1 VKRFG
6 SLFPFLEQGSTERRI
21 GRLVAN
27 YDFIKALLTY
37 GAYDEYMLSTPSASN
52 QRDFEQVL
60 DSWDLAAPARRR
72 VRLCGWRSLPELM
85 RDEPFHVF
93 HVGGWGH
100 FMPGLHYLR
109 AQHARQAWPITGV
122 THSLNGRD
130 VVDHAVRLTH
140 AGLMPYDA
148 ICCTSRDG
156 REAMRRILDEASAIS
171 GGAFAGRLEHV
182 PLGIDDN
189 LLSAT
194 GDRTIARR
202 RLQIPADAVTLVVLG
217 RITPA
222 QKMDLA
228 PLIKTFAHQIVPR
241 ASRPV
246 ILLIA
251 GGAADHDLKLLESLI
266 DAYGV
271 RASVRMH
278 ANFMLR
284 LKPDL
289 LAAADMLLSPVDN
302 TQETFG
308 LSLLEA
314 QAAGLPVVASR
325 FDGYKDLV
333 EDGVDGFLVD
343 TWWCEADPVEEFF
356 DLMDPNVAQ
365 LLQAQ
370 SVAVDM
376 PQLADRVLRLVADEA
391 LRVEMGRRGREKVDR
406 EYRFSAIVRRYE
418 SLWDDLAR
426 DAERAGLPSS
436 SASHA
441 PAVNPYNFGA
451 ARLFNHYATRTI
463 APDDLIVA
471 TAAADASG
479 RAPQIDAAYNETRPL
494 LHDALAAMIHAAAT
508 PVRAADLV
516 ALAGAPAD
524 RAWFTL
530 LWLLKYDLLRL
541 VRPERPD
548 KN

>member
-6 SLFPFLEQGSTERRI
+6 SLFPFLEQGATERRI

-27 YDFIKALLTY
+27 HDFIKALLTY
-37 GAYDEYMLSTPSASN
+37 GSYDEYALSTPSASN

-60 DSWDLAAPARRR
+60 ESWDLDAPARRR
-72 VRLCGWRSLPELM
+72 VRLCAWRSLPGVM

-109 AQHARQAWPITGV
+109 SQHARQAWPITGV

-140 AGLMPYDA
+140 ARLMPYDA

-156 REAMRRILDEASAIS
+156 REAMRRILAEASAIS

-194 GDRTIARR
+194 GDRAIARR
-202 RLQIPADAVTLVVLG
+202 RLQIPADAVTLLVLG
-217 RITPA
+217 RITPV

-228 PLIKTFAHQIVPR
+228 PLIKTFAHQILPR

-251 GGAADHDLKLLESLI
+251 GGADDRDLKLLESLI

-278 ANFMLR
+278 PNFMLR

-289 LAAADMLLSPVDN
+289 LAASDMLLSPVDN

-325 FDGYKDLV
+325 FDGYKDLI

-376 PQLADRVLRLVADEA
+376 PQFADRVLRLVADEA

-418 SLWDDLAR
+418 SLWDELAR
-426 DAERAGLPSS
+426 EAIRVGLPSLNA
-436 SASHA
+436 SA
-441 PAVNPYNFGA
+441 PTTTNPYNFGA

-463 APDDLIVA
+463 APDDLLVA
-471 TAAADASG
+471 SATSDASG

-508 PVRAADLV
+508 PIRAADLI
-516 ALAGAPAD
+516 ALAGPPAD

-530 LWLLKYDLLRL
+530 LWLVKYDLLRL
-541 VRPERPD
+541 ASPVNRG
-548 KN
+548 

>member
-1 VKRFG
+1 MKRFG
-6 SLFPFLEQGSTERRI
+6 SLFPFLEQGATERRI

-27 YDFIKALLTY
+27 HDFIKALLTY
-37 GAYDEYMLSTPSASN
+37 GAYDEYALSTPSASN

-60 DSWDLAAPARRR
+60 ESWDLDAAARRR
-72 VRLCGWRSLPELM
+72 VRLCSWRSLPEVM

-140 AGLMPYDA
+140 ARLMPYDA

-156 REAMRRILDEASAIS
+156 REAMRRILAEASAIS

-189 LLSAT
+189 LLTAT
-194 GDRTIARR
+194 GDRAIARR
-202 RLQIPADAVTLVVLG
+202 RLQIPADAVTMLVLG

-228 PLIKTFAHQIVPR
+228 PLLKTFAHQILPR

-251 GGAADHDLKLLESLI
+251 GGADDRDLKLLDALI

-271 RASVRMH
+271 RASVRLH

-289 LAAADMLLSPVDN
+289 LAASDMLLSPVDN

-333 EDGVDGFLVD
+333 DDGVDGFLID

-376 PQLADRVLRLVADEA
+376 PQLADRVLRLVADET
-391 LRVEMGRRGREKVDR
+391 LRAEMGRRGRAKVDR
-406 EYRFSAIVRRYE
+406 DYRFSAIVRRYE
-418 SLWDDLAR
+418 SLWDDLAE
-426 DAERAGLPSS
+426 DAARVGLPSAAS
-436 SASHA
+436 SASTGSRA
-441 PAVNPYNFGA
+441 ATAVNPYNFGA

-463 APDDLIVA
+463 SPDDRLVA
-471 TAAADASG
+471 TARSDAG
-479 RAPQIDAAYNETRPL
+479 RAPHVDAAYNETRPL

-508 PVRAADLV
+508 PVTAAELI
-516 ALAGAPAD
+516 ALAGDPAD

-530 LWLLKYDLLRL
+530 LWLVKYDLLR
-541 VRPERPD
+541 RA
-548 KN
+548 

>member
-6 SLFPFLEQGSTERRI
+6 SLFPFLEHGATERRI

-27 YDFIKALLTY
+27 HDFIKALLTY
-37 GAYDEYMLSTPSASN
+37 GAYDEYALSTPSASN

-60 DSWDLAAPARRR
+60 DSWDLDAPARRR
-72 VRLCGWRSLPELM
+72 VRLCAWPSLPALM
-85 RDEPFHVF
+85 RDEDFHVF

-109 AQHARQAWPITGV
+109 GQHARNAWPITGV
-122 THSLNGRD
+122 THSLNGRE

-140 AGLMPYDA
+140 ARLMPYDA
-148 ICCTSRDG
+148 ICCTSHDG
-156 REAMRRILDEASAIS
+156 REAMRRILADAAAIS

-189 LLSAT
+189 LLAAT
-194 GDRTIARR
+194 GDRAIARR
-202 RLQIPADAVTLVVLG
+202 RLQIPADAVTLLVLG

-228 PLIKTFAHQIVPR
+228 PLLKTFAHQILPR

-246 ILLIA
+246 VLLIA
-251 GGAADHDLKLLESLI
+251 GGADDRDLKLLESLI

-289 LAAADMLLSPVDN
+289 LAASDMLLSPVDN

-325 FDGYKDLV
+325 FDGYKDLID
-333 EDGVDGFLVD
+333 DGVGGDGFLID
-343 TWWCEADPVEEFF
+343 TLWCEAEGDPVEEFF

-376 PQLADRVLRLVADEA
+376 TQFADRVLRLIADDT
-391 LRVEMGRRGREKVDR
+391 LRAEMGKRGREKVDR

-418 SLWDDLAR
+418 SLWDDLASE
-426 DAERAGLPSS
+426 AAQVGLPSR
-436 SASHA
+436 
-441 PAVNPYNFGA
+441 AVNPYNFGA
-451 ARLFNHYATRTI
+451 ARLFSHYATRTI
-463 APDDLIVA
+463 SPSDCLVA
-471 TAAADASG
+471 TATTT
-479 RAPQIDAAYNETRPL
+479 QVDAAYNEARPL
-494 LHDALAAMIHAAAT
+494 LHDALAAMVHAAAK
-508 PVRAADLV
+508 PIAAADLI
-516 ALAGAPAD
+516 ALAGPPAD

-530 LWLLKYDLLRL
+530 LWLVKYDVLRL
-541 VRPERPD
+541 AP
-548 KN
+548 

>member
-27 YDFIKALLTY
+27 HDFIKALLTH
-37 GAYDEYMLSTPSASN
+37 GTYDEYVLSTPSASN

-60 DSWDLAAPARRR
+60 DSWDLAAPSRRR
-72 VRLCGWRSLPELM
+72 VRLCAWRALPGVM

-100 FMPGLHYLR
+100 SMPGLHYLR
-109 AQHARQAWPITGV
+109 ARHASQAWPITGV

-140 AGLMPYDA
+140 ARLMPYDA

-156 REAMRRILDEASAIS
+156 REAMRRILAEASAIS

-194 GDRTIARR
+194 GDRAIARR
-202 RLQIPADAVTLVVLG
+202 RLQIPADAVTLLVLG
-217 RITPA
+217 RITPV

-228 PLIKTFAHQIVPR
+228 PLIKTFAHQILPR

-251 GGAADHDLKLLESLI
+251 GGADDRDLKLLESLI

-278 ANFMLR
+278 PNFMLR

-289 LAAADMLLSPVDN
+289 LAASDMLLSPVDN

-325 FDGYKDLV
+325 FDGYKDLI

-376 PQLADRVLRLVADEA
+376 PQFAERVLRLVADEA

-418 SLWDDLAR
+418 SLWDELAR
-426 DAERAGLPSS
+426 EAIRVGLPSLNA
-436 SASHA
+436 SA
-441 PAVNPYNFGA
+441 PTTTNPYNFGA

-463 APDDLIVA
+463 APDDLLVA
-471 TAAADASG
+471 SATSDASG

-508 PVRAADLV
+508 PIRAADLI
-516 ALAGAPAD
+516 ALAGPPAD

-530 LWLLKYDLLRL
+530 LWLVKYDLLRL
-541 VRPERPD
+541 TGPLTHG
-548 KN
+548 

>member
-6 SLFPFLEQGSTERRI
+6 SLFPFLEHGATERRI

-27 YDFIKALLTY
+27 HDFIKALLTY
-37 GAYDEYMLSTPSASN
+37 GSYDEYALSTPSASN

-60 DSWDLAAPARRR
+60 ESWDLDAVARRR
-72 VRLCGWRSLPELM
+72 VRLCAWRSLPDVM
-85 RDEPFHVF
+85 RDESFHVF

-109 AQHARQAWPITGV
+109 GAHARQAWPITGV

-140 AGLMPYDA
+140 ARLMPYDA

-156 REAMRRILDEASAIS
+156 REAMRRILAEASAIS
-171 GGAFAGRLEHV
+171 GGTFAGRLEHV

-189 LLSAT
+189 LLSAA
-194 GDRTIARR
+194 GDRAIARR
-202 RLQIPADAVTLVVLG
+202 RLQIPADAVTLLVLG
-217 RITPA
+217 RITPT

-228 PLIKTFAHQIVPR
+228 PLLKAFAHLILPR
-241 ASRPV
+241 AARPV

-251 GGAADHDLKLLESLI
+251 GGADDRDLKLLESLL

-289 LAAADMLLSPVDN
+289 LAASDVLLSPVDN

-325 FDGYKDLV
+325 FDGYKDLID
-333 EDGVDGFLVD
+333 DGVDGFLID
-343 TWWCEADPVEEFF
+343 TWWCDADPVEEFF

-376 PQLADRVLRLVADEA
+376 PQLADRVLRLIADDA
-391 LRVEMGRRGREKVDR
+391 LRAEMGRRGRAKVDR

-418 SLWDDLAR
+418 SLWDDLAGEAAR
-426 DAERAGLPSS
+426 VGLPSS
-436 SASHA
+436 T
-441 PAVNPYNFGA
+441 VNPYNFGA

-463 APDDLIVA
+463 SPGDRFVA
-471 TAAADASG
+471 TAAIDSTGAAG
-479 RAPQIDAAYNETRPL
+479 RAPHVDAAYNEARPV
-494 LHDALAAMIHAAAT
+494 LHDALAAMLHAAAT
-508 PVRAADLV
+508 PVTAADLI
-516 ALAGAPAD
+516 ALAGDPAD

-530 LWLLKYDLLRL
+530 LWLVKYDLLRL
-541 VRPERPD
+541 MP
-548 KN
+548 

>member
-1 VKRFG
+1 
-6 SLFPFLEQGSTERRI
+6 
-21 GRLVAN
+21 
-27 YDFIKALLTY
+27 
-37 GAYDEYMLSTPSASN
+37 
-52 QRDFEQVL
+52 
-60 DSWDLAAPARRR
+60 
-72 VRLCGWRSLPELM
+72 
-85 RDEPFHVF
+85 
-93 HVGGWGH
+93 
-100 FMPGLHYLR
+100 
-109 AQHARQAWPITGV
+109 V

-140 AGLMPYDA
+140 ARLMPYDA

-156 REAMRRILDEASAIS
+156 REAMRRILADASAIS

-189 LLSAT
+189 LLSAA
-194 GDRTIARR
+194 GDRAIARR
-202 RLQIPADAVTLVVLG
+202 RLQIPADAVTLLVLG

-228 PLIKTFAHQIVPR
+228 PLFKTFAQQILPR
-241 ASRPV
+241 AGVSV

-251 GGAADHDLKLLESLI
+251 GGADDRDLKLLESLI

-289 LAAADMLLSPVDN
+289 LAASDVLLSPVDN

-325 FDGYKDLV
+325 FDGYKDLI
-333 EDGVDGFLVD
+333 EDGVDGFLID
-343 TWWCEADPVEEFF
+343 TWWCEAEGDPVEEFF

-376 PQLADRVLRLVADEA
+376 PQLADRVLRLIADDG
-391 LRVEMGRRGREKVDR
+391 LRAEMGRRGRAKVDR
-406 EYRFSAIVRRYE
+406 DYRFSTIVRRNE
-418 SLWDDLAR
+418 SLWDELAR
-426 DAERAGLPSS
+426 EAARTGLPS
-436 SASHA
+436 
-441 PAVNPYNFGA
+441 PAINPYNFGA
-451 ARLFNHYATRTI
+451 ARHFNHYATRTI
-463 APDDLIVA
+463 SPDDRLVA
-471 TAAADASG
+471 TAAIGLAGGAAAG
-479 RAPQIDAAYNETRPL
+479 RAPHIDAAYNEARPL

-508 PVRAADLV
+508 PIAAADLI
-516 ALAGAPAD
+516 ALAGDPAD

-530 LWLLKYDLLRL
+530 LWLVKYDLLRL
-541 VRPERPD
+541 A
-548 KN
+548 N

>member
-1 VKRFG
+1 
-6 SLFPFLEQGSTERRI
+6 
-21 GRLVAN
+21 
-27 YDFIKALLTY
+27 
-37 GAYDEYMLSTPSASN
+37 
-52 QRDFEQVL
+52 
-60 DSWDLAAPARRR
+60 
-72 VRLCGWRSLPELM
+72 
-85 RDEPFHVF
+85 
-93 HVGGWGH
+93 
-100 FMPGLHYLR
+100 
-109 AQHARQAWPITGV
+109 
-122 THSLNGRD
+122 
-130 VVDHAVRLTH
+130 
-140 AGLMPYDA
+140 
-148 ICCTSRDG
+148 
-156 REAMRRILDEASAIS
+156 
-171 GGAFAGRLEHV
+171 
-182 PLGIDDN
+182 
-189 LLSAT
+189 
-194 GDRTIARR
+194 
-202 RLQIPADAVTLVVLG
+202 
-217 RITPA
+217 
-222 QKMDLA
+222 
-228 PLIKTFAHQIVPR
+228 
-241 ASRPV
+241 
-246 ILLIA
+246 
-251 GGAADHDLKLLESLI
+251 
-266 DAYGV
+266 
-271 RASVRMH
+271 
-278 ANFMLR
+278 
-284 LKPDL
+284 
-289 LAAADMLLSPVDN
+289 MLLSPVDN

-376 PQLADRVLRLVADEA
+376 PQLADRVLRLIADEA

-426 DAERAGLPSS
+426 EAAARWTSLFGRFTRTGRQPVQLRRRAAVQSLRDAHDRAGR
-436 SASHA
+436 SARRHRRE
-441 PAVNPYNFGA
+441 P
-451 ARLFNHYATRTI
+451 I
-463 APDDLIVA
+463 
-471 TAAADASG
+471 ASG

-548 KN
+548 RTKELAAQRLQRSSCCPRLRASSRMRGRARRSRPRPAPRASFCSRPSSASARLK

>member
-1 VKRFG
+1 MRRRGAACGSARGG
-6 SLFPFLEQGSTERRI
+6 SLPD
-21 GRLVAN
+21 V
-27 YDFIKALLTY
+27 
-37 GAYDEYMLSTPSASN
+37 
-52 QRDFEQVL
+52 
-60 DSWDLAAPARRR
+60 
-72 VRLCGWRSLPELM
+72 M

-109 AQHARQAWPITGV
+109 GQHARQAWPITGV

-140 AGLMPYDA
+140 ARLMPYDA

-156 REAMRRILDEASAIS
+156 REAMRRILAEASAIS

-189 LLSAT
+189 LLSAA
-194 GDRTIARR
+194 GDRAIARR
-202 RLQIPADAVTLVVLG
+202 RLQIPADAVTLLVLG

-228 PLIKTFAHQIVPR
+228 PLFKTFAQQILPR
-241 ASRPV
+241 AARPV

-251 GGAADHDLKLLESLI
+251 GGADDRDLKLLESLI

-289 LAAADMLLSPVDN
+289 LAASDVLLSPVDN

-325 FDGYKDLV
+325 FDGYKDLI
-333 EDGVDGFLVD
+333 EDGVDGFLID
-343 TWWCEADPVEEFF
+343 TWWCEAEGDPVEEFF

-376 PQLADRVLRLVADEA
+376 PQLADRVLRLIADEA
-391 LRVEMGRRGREKVDR
+391 LRAEMGRRGRAKVDR
-406 EYRFSAIVRRYE
+406 DYRFSAIVRRYE

-426 DAERAGLPSS
+426 EAARRGTSLSRDQSVQLRRGASLQSLRDAHDRAGR
-436 SASHA
+436 SARRHRRDQRR
-441 PAVNPYNFGA
+441 GA
-451 ARLFNHYATRTI
+451 A
-463 APDDLIVA
+463 
-471 TAAADASG
+471 AA
-479 RAPQIDAAYNETRPL
+479 RAPQIDAAYNEARPL

-508 PVRAADLV
+508 PIARRGPDRPRRPSSRSRVVHA
-516 ALAGAPAD
+516 ALAREIRSAAARALEPAGS
-524 RAWFTL
+524 FGS
-530 LWLLKYDLLRL
+530 
-541 VRPERPD
+541 
-548 KN
+548 